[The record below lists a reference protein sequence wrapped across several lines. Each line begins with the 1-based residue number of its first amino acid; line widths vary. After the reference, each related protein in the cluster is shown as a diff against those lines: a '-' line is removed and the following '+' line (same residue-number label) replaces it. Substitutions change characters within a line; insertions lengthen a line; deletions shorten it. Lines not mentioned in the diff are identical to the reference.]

1 MKRTRPALPTCLALA
16 GFVQSATAAPQLPA
30 LPDPMA
36 GRVLPEPAEHLVWNK
51 APLAVT
57 LPVGRERLAMF
68 PVPVRVGFPPE
79 LGADALRTQIVG
91 GTVYWTALKEFP
103 PQRVQVQ
110 ATPSGNIYL
119 LDLAAGK
126 SAQATPL
133 EIVLPEQ
140 AAAAQLVPGLAGLP
154 PAAPA
159 EPPPPKEQDYA
170 TLVRLAAQQLYAPA
184 RLHRL
189 PEGVR
194 PAPAGGEATT
204 RLLRGGA
211 VEATPLAAW
220 RSGSLHVTAVKLR
233 NLDAGEAAL
242 DPLRLRGNWLAA
254 AFQHARL
261 AGRGDLR
268 DTSAAYLVSGQ
279 PYAEALDGR

>member
-1 MKRTRPALPTCLALA
+1 MSRPCLACLALA
-16 GFVQSATAAPQLPA
+16 CLVQSATAAPPPQLPA
-30 LPDPMA
+30 LPDPLT

-110 ATPSGNIYL
+110 AASGNVYL

-126 SAQATPL
+126 SGQATPL

-140 AAAAQLVPGLAGLP
+140 AAAAQPVPGLAGLP
-154 PAAPA
+154 PAAPAPA

-170 TLVRLAAQQLYAPA
+170 TLIRLAAQQMYAPA

-189 PEGVR
+189 PEDVH
-194 PAPAGGEATT
+194 PAPAGGAATT

-211 VEATPLAAW
+211 VEASPLAAW
-220 RSGSLHVTAVKLR
+220 RSGALHVTAVKLR
-233 NLDAGEAAL
+233 NLDAGEAVL